1 MVISKVAKWLVKNYP
16 DAVLTA
22 LKPDSKNWKAGCEFM
37 VEMEGHKYYRFR
49 DSGDVP
55 LVRYKEIQAVLIQL
69 DNRLTSDELL
79 NILSIARE
87 SVVAA
92 IEGQSRKDRGKGL
105 QQCLWAIQEAESRH
119 KELGLHTDLIVELA
133 TLNLIRDDENPFEIN
148 EGIQAEKLRLF
159 KREFV
164 NHDFFL
170 SAGMNEFLPNA
181 GQLAAVWQQLW
192 QTSDQHQQKKKEIF
206 QSILGEIRS
215 TIG

>member
-1 MVISKVAKWLVKNYP
+1 MVISKIANWLVKNYP
-16 DAVLTA
+16 DAVLVA

-37 VEMEGHKYYRFR
+37 VEMDGHKYYRFR

-133 TLNLIRDDENPFEIN
+133 ALNLIRGDENPFEIN

-159 KREFV
+159 KREFTS
-164 NHDFFL
+164 HDFFL

-215 TIG
+215 SIG

>member
-1 MVISKVAKWLVKNYP
+1 MVISKLANWLVKNYP

-37 VEMEGHKYYRFR
+37 VEMDGHKYYRFR

-133 TLNLIRDDENPFEIN
+133 ALNLIRDDENPFEIN

-206 QSILGEIRS
+206 QSILTEIRS
-215 TIG
+215 SIG

>member
-1 MVISKVAKWLVKNYP
+1 MVISKIANWLVKNHP

-37 VEMEGHKYYRFR
+37 VEMDGHKYYRFR

-92 IEGQSRKDRGKGL
+92 IEGQSRKERGKGL

-133 TLNLIRDDENPFEIN
+133 ALNLIRGDENPFEIN

-159 KREFV
+159 KREFTS
-164 NHDFFL
+164 HDFFL

-215 TIG
+215 SIG

>member
-1 MVISKVAKWLVKNYP
+1 M
-16 DAVLTA
+16 
-22 LKPDSKNWKAGCEFM
+22 
-37 VEMEGHKYYRFR
+37 
-49 DSGDVP
+49 
-55 LVRYKEIQAVLIQL
+55 
-69 DNRLTSDELL
+69 
-79 NILSIARE
+79 
-87 SVVAA
+87 
-92 IEGQSRKDRGKGL
+92 
-105 QQCLWAIQEAESRH
+105 
-119 KELGLHTDLIVELA
+119 HTDLIVELA
-133 TLNLIRDDENPFEIN
+133 ALNLIRDDENPFEIN

>member
-1 MVISKVAKWLVKNYP
+1 MVISKIASWLVKNYP

-22 LKPDSKNWKAGCEFM
+22 LKPDSKNWKSGCEFM
-37 VEMEGHKYYRFR
+37 VEMDGHKYYRFR

-133 TLNLIRDDENPFEIN
+133 ALNLIRDDENPFEIN

-215 TIG
+215 SIG

>member
-1 MVISKVAKWLVKNYP
+1 MVITKLANWLVKNHP
-16 DAVLTA
+16 DAVLVA

-37 VEMEGHKYYRFR
+37 VEMDGHKYYRVR

-69 DNRLTSDELL
+69 DNRLTSAELM

-133 TLNLIRDDENPFEIN
+133 ALNLIRGDENPFEIN

-159 KREFV
+159 KREFTS
-164 NHDFFL
+164 HDFFL

-192 QTSDQHQQKKKEIF
+192 QTSDQHQQKKNAIF

-215 TIG
+215 SIG

>member
-1 MVISKVAKWLVKNYP
+1 MVISKLANWLVKNYP

-37 VEMEGHKYYRFR
+37 VEMDGHKYYRFR

-55 LVRYKEIQAVLIQL
+55 LIRYKEIQAVLIQL

-92 IEGQSRKDRGKGL
+92 IEGQSRKERGKGL

-133 TLNLIRDDENPFEIN
+133 ALNLIRDDENPFEIN

-192 QTSDQHQQKKKEIF
+192 QSSDQHQQKKKEIF

-215 TIG
+215 SIG

>member
-1 MVISKVAKWLVKNYP
+1 MVISKIANWLVKNCP

-37 VEMEGHKYYRFR
+37 VEMDGHKYYRFR

-133 TLNLIRDDENPFEIN
+133 ALNLIRDDENPFEIN

-215 TIG
+215 SIG

>member
-1 MVISKVAKWLVKNYP
+1 MVISKVAKWLVKNHP

-37 VEMEGHKYYRFR
+37 VEMDGYKYYRFR

-133 TLNLIRDDENPFEIN
+133 ALNLIRGDENPFEIN

-215 TIG
+215 SIG

>member
-1 MVISKVAKWLVKNYP
+1 MVISKLANWLVKNHP
-16 DAVLTA
+16 DAVLVA
-22 LKPDSKNWKAGCEFM
+22 LKPDTKNWKAGCEFM
-37 VEMEGHKYYRFR
+37 VEMDGHKYYRFR

-69 DNRLTSDELL
+69 DNRLTSAELM

-133 TLNLIRDDENPFEIN
+133 ALNLIRGDENPFEIN

-159 KREFV
+159 KREFTS
-164 NHDFFL
+164 HDFFL

-192 QTSDQHQQKKKEIF
+192 QTSDQHQQKKNAIF

>member
-1 MVISKVAKWLVKNYP
+1 MMHQNVFISLHGLAYLRHLFGWVKRHHLKTCQMVVSKLANWLVKNYP

-37 VEMEGHKYYRFR
+37 VEMDGHKYYRFR

-119 KELGLHTDLIVELA
+119 KELGLHTDLIVEAVVEQMDLKHSSS
-133 TLNLIRDDENPFEIN
+133 IR
-148 EGIQAEKLRLF
+148 A
-159 KREFV
+159 
-164 NHDFFL
+164 
-170 SAGMNEFLPNA
+170 S
-181 GQLAAVWQQLW
+181 
-192 QTSDQHQQKKKEIF
+192 
-206 QSILGEIRS
+206 
-215 TIG
+215 

>member
-1 MVISKVAKWLVKNYP
+1 MVISKVANWLVKNYP
-16 DAVLTA
+16 DAVLVA

-37 VEMEGHKYYRFR
+37 VDIDGHKYYKFR

-55 LVRYKEIQAVLIQL
+55 LVRYKDIQAVLIQL
-69 DNRLTSDELL
+69 DNRLTSDELIS
-79 NILSIARE
+79 ILQIARE

-133 TLNLIRDDENPFEIN
+133 ALNLIRDDENPFEIN
-148 EGIQAEKLRLF
+148 ETIQAEKLRLF

-181 GQLAAVWQQLW
+181 AQLADVWQGLW
-192 QTSDQHQQKKKEIF
+192 QASDRYQSKKKDILK
-206 QSILGEIRS
+206 SILGEIRS

>member
-1 MVISKVAKWLVKNYP
+1 MVISKIASWLVKNYP

-37 VEMEGHKYYRFR
+37 VEMDGHKYYRFR

-133 TLNLIRDDENPFEIN
+133 ALNLIRDDENPFEIN

-215 TIG
+215 SIG

>member
-1 MVISKVAKWLVKNYP
+1 MVVSRLTKWLVKHYP
-16 DAVLTA
+16 DAVLVV
-22 LKPDSKNWKAGCEFM
+22 LKPDAKNWKAGCEFM
-37 VEMEGHKYYRFR
+37 VDIEGHKYYKFR

-69 DNRLTSDELL
+69 DNRLTSDELTS
-79 NILSIARE
+79 ILQIARE

-133 TLNLIRDDENPFEIN
+133 ALNLIRDDENPFEIN
-148 EGIQAEKLRLF
+148 ETIQAEKLRLF

-164 NHDFFL
+164 NHDFFC
-170 SAGMNEFLPNA
+170 P
-181 GQLAAVWQQLW
+181 LA
-192 QTSDQHQQKKKEIF
+192 
-206 QSILGEIRS
+206 
-215 TIG
+215 